1 MIQLCFIKLTL
12 TALWRIYA
20 SGAVESRR
28 LDRPVRVKA
37 KEPVVY
43 PRESGG
49 RVEIGKSRLTWSVF
63 QHLCWQ
69 DLAMNWVIEVTGMGP
84 AILLFS
90 SFREVS
96 EYWAV
101 DFFRRVEE
109 DCLSVLYFIRMW
121 GTVQSTSF
129 WGRAWECLSSFSV
142 VILTILQRLNLL

>member
-20 SGAVESRR
+20 SGAVESGR

-63 QHLCWQ
+63 QHLC
-69 DLAMNWVIEVTGMGP
+69 
-84 AILLFS
+84 
-90 SFREVS
+90 
-96 EYWAV
+96 
-101 DFFRRVEE
+101 
-109 DCLSVLYFIRMW
+109 
-121 GTVQSTSF
+121 
-129 WGRAWECLSSFSV
+129 
-142 VILTILQRLNLL
+142 